1 MRNMEQENI
10 DIIITQINKI
20 MTEIFTGSG
29 DPTSED
35 FSITRI
41 EPMPIWTSQNGKY
54 FSNMGPIDNKG
65 NNIIPKGSK
74 YHK

>member
-1 MRNMEQENI
+1 
-10 DIIITQINKI
+10 

-35 FSITRI
+35 FEITRI

-54 FSNMGPIDNKG
+54 
-65 NNIIPKGSK
+65 IIPKGSK

>member
-1 MRNMEQENI
+1 
-10 DIIITQINKI
+10 

-35 FSITRI
+35 FEITRI

-54 FSNMGPIDNKG
+54 FSNMGPVDNRG

>member
-1 MRNMEQENI
+1 
-10 DIIITQINKI
+10 

-35 FSITRI
+35 FEITRM
-41 EPMPIWTSQNGKY
+41 EPMQIWMSQNGKY

>member
-1 MRNMEQENI
+1 
-10 DIIITQINKI
+10 

-29 DPTSED
+29 DPEGED
-35 FSITRI
+35 FKITRV
-41 EPMPIWTSQNGKY
+41 EPFLFVSPNGKY
-54 FSNMGPIDNKG
+54 FSNMGPIDNRG